1 MSRWDRRD
9 EDGGHYQQHR
19 QRHEHSSRRAPLN
32 RSRSRSRSFSPADD
46 RRGRGGG
53 EGARSSGSPSA
64 QEYKYASHHANSR
77 FDVRQHQQHEEEQR
91 RRQEALES
99 RGRGSSNGTGT
110 GPGALVNRSEDHT
123 HTLSFQGTSG
133 GKRTAPS
140 GPKMGGARVG
150 GPPKPPVG
158 GIQMKLAAPASKE
171 PPKLMRPIANAFR
184 QADDSDESEPEE
196 MPAECRMR
204 MRNIGRETPTSSGP
218 NSFGKTKHGFCDSKK
233 MFEKKLGSSLSG
245 GSR

>member
-9 EDGGHYQQHR
+9 DDGGHYQPQG

-32 RSRSRSRSFSPADD
+32 RSRSRSRSWSPADD

-53 EGARSSGSPSA
+53 GGGAGARGTGSPSA
-64 QEYKYASHHANSR
+64 QEHKYAPHHANSR
-77 FDVRQHQQHEEEQR
+77 FDGRHQHQHEEEQR

-110 GPGALVNRSEDHT
+110 GPG
-123 HTLSFQGTSG
+123 GTSG
-133 GKRTAPS
+133 GKRSAPS
-140 GPKMGGARVG
+140 APKMGGARAT
-150 GPPKPPVG
+150 GPPKPPVA

-245 GSR
+245 GGSR

>member
-1 MSRWDRRD
+1 
-9 EDGGHYQQHR
+9 
-19 QRHEHSSRRAPLN
+19 
-32 RSRSRSRSFSPADD
+32 
-46 RRGRGGG
+46 
-53 EGARSSGSPSA
+53 
-64 QEYKYASHHANSR
+64 
-77 FDVRQHQQHEEEQR
+77 
-91 RRQEALES
+91 
-99 RGRGSSNGTGT
+99 
-110 GPGALVNRSEDHT
+110 
-123 HTLSFQGTSG
+123 
-133 GKRTAPS
+133 
-140 GPKMGGARVG
+140 
-150 GPPKPPVG
+150 
-158 GIQMKLAAPASKE
+158 MKLAAPASKE

>member
-9 EDGGHYQQHR
+9 DDGGHYQQQG
-19 QRHEHSSRRAPLN
+19 QRYEHSNRRALPN
-32 RSRSRSRSFSPADD
+32 RSRSRSRSWSPADD
-46 RRGRGGG
+46 RRGRSGGG
-53 EGARSSGSPSA
+53 GGGGGRGGGPRSSGSPSA
-64 QEYKYASHHANSR
+64 QEHKYASHHANSR
-77 FDVRQHQQHEEEQR
+77 HHQQQQQQYEEEQR

-99 RGRGSSNGTGT
+99 RGRGSSNGSGT
-110 GPGALVNRSEDHT
+110 GPG
-123 HTLSFQGTSG
+123 GTSG
-133 GKRTAPS
+133 GKRSAPS
-140 GPKMGGARVG
+140 APKVGGARVG
-150 GPPKPPVG
+150 SGPPKPPVC